1 VQSDAD
7 PVLHA
12 LDELVAAARAN
23 VSEWEHV
30 ISRAERIKELRAGG
44 HPYRAMRIEDDGP
57 TIIDV
62 VSRNQSRLTD
72 AAAAFRRAIARELV
86 AEGMSRAEIAR
97 LFGVSRQRVGM
108 LVSGGAGPH
117 DPPDATSA

>member
-7 PVLHA
+7 PVLA
-12 LDELVAAARAN
+12 AIEELVAAARAN
-23 VSEWEHV
+23 VIEWEHV
-30 ISRAERIKELRAGG
+30 ITRAARIKELRAAG
-44 HPYRAMRIEDDGP
+44 HAYRAMQIDDDGP
-57 TIIDV
+57 TIIDA

-97 LFGVSRQRVGM
+97 VFGVSRQRVGM
-108 LVSGGAGPH
+108 LVSGGTTPN
-117 DPPDATSA
+117 DPPDASSA